1 MIVPATFATALL
13 CSLLSMLCWGSWA
26 NTFKMGGKWRFELY
40 YYDFAAGVLLCAMLA
55 AVTFGSMG
63 DDLSVYD
70 NLLITGKLK
79 LFYAGLAGAIFNLAN
94 MLLVAAISVA
104 GMAVAFPVGIG
115 LALVVGVVW
124 SYALNPQSNPVFLF
138 SGVAL
143 VLAAIVVSARA
154 YAVHEGSR
162 KQSGRKS
169 AAKGIVLSLV
179 CGLLMGSF
187 YPLVELSKQGEN
199 GLGPYT
205 VACLLAI
212 GVFLSTFFY
221 NVYFL
226 NLPVAGEPI
235 GMFEYFSGTKKQH
248 LLGLLGGIVW
258 CAGAVANFA
267 AASAPKSVQL
277 GPAASY
283 AIGQGATLVS
293 VLWGL
298 IVWKEFRNAKP
309 NVKLLLWAMIV
320 LFAAGLALVSI
331 APLYA

>member
-1 MIVPATFATALL
+1 
-13 CSLLSMLCWGSWA
+13 MLFWGSWA
-26 NTFKMGGKWRFELY
+26 NTLKMGGKWRFELY
-40 YYDFAAGVLLCAMLA
+40 YYDFSAGVLLCAMIA
-55 AVTFGSMG
+55 AVTLGSMG

-79 LFYAGLAGAIFNLAN
+79 LLYAGLAGAIFNLAN
-94 MLLVAAISVA
+94 MLLVAAISIA
-104 GMAVAFPVGIG
+104 GLSVAFPVGIG

-124 SYALNPQSNPVFLF
+124 SYALNPQANPAFLF
-138 SGVAL
+138 GGVAL

-154 YAVHEGSR
+154 YALHEGSR
-162 KQSGRKS
+162 KP
-169 AAKGIVLSLV
+169 AARRSTLKGIILSVV

-205 VACLLAI
+205 VACLLAA

-226 NLPVAGEPI
+226 NLPVTGEPI
-235 GMFEYFSGTKKQH
+235 GMFEYFSGTRTQH
-248 LLGLLGGIVW
+248 LLGLAGGVIW

-267 AASAPKSVQL
+267 AASAPKAVQL

-283 AIGQGATLVS
+283 AIGQGATLIS
-293 VLWGL
+293 TLWGL
-298 IVWKEFRNAKP
+298 LVWKEFRNAKP
-309 NVKLLLWAMIV
+309 NVRLLLWAMV
-320 LFAAGLALVSI
+320 LLFAAGLALVSI
-331 APLYA
+331 APLFA